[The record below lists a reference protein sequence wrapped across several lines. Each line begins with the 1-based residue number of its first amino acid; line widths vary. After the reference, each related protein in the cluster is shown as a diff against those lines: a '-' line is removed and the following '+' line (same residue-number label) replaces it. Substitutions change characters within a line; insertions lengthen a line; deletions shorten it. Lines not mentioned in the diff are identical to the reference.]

1 MFTTNFYYR
10 YLILGILVILIILN
24 SSITVFSVDYFGV
37 LWAPASLLLISLV
50 IPIWLLVISKT
61 TPERIVKP
69 ISGNGLT
76 KRGSIFL
83 GLGLLLMLVLI
94 PDFQN
99 AFISNPLPTK
109 NSDVLQQMNHLFDRF
124 IEGKQPY
131 TNVESI
137 LWKPFPV
144 YMPLHW
150 LPLGIGKVLNI
161 DVRWGGFIVFVVIYL
176 YALLLISKKQE
187 LGFEEF
193 ILFVVAPFAYFK
205 YTLLYCADNVHTVF
219 EVIICGY
226 YLLLALG
233 FYAQKHRI
241 IIIALICIMLSRY
254 TIVFFLPLLMYIIYS
269 KFGIKKLYAYIIYG
283 GLGFLLLYVLPFLIR
298 EPSIL
303 QDGLAYHNKFAVSE
317 YGRLVSGGKPA
328 ILNDG
333 ASFMLI
339 AYKWWQIEDPE
350 QGLKMIRIFQLIMS
364 FGLTVILFFF
374 YRKYRES
381 IHVFDYLLASMG
393 LYLIFF
399 YCTAPFAYAY
409 YWMGFHSYMWVAAL
423 RIMYRYKVGYSD
435 ELLVVNN

>member
-1 MFTTNFYYR
+1 MFTTNYFYR
-10 YLILGILVILIILN
+10 YFILSILVILIMLN
-24 SSITVFSVDYFGV
+24 TSITVFSVDYFGI
-37 LWAPASLLLISLV
+37 LWAPVVLFLIALAV
-50 IPIWLLVISKT
+50 PVWLLVMSRKT
-61 TPERIVKP
+61 PNYIVTPIPTGRSTI
-69 ISGNGLT
+69 
-76 KRGSIFL
+76 RASIFI
-83 GLGLLLMLVLI
+83 GIGLLLMLVLI
-94 PDFQN
+94 PDFHN
-99 AFISNPLPTK
+99 AFLSNPLPTK

-137 LWKPFPV
+137 LWRPFPV

-161 DVRWGGFIVFVVIYL
+161 DVRWGGYIVFVLIYL
-176 YALLLISKKQE
+176 YSLFSISKKQRID
-187 LGFEEF
+187 FEEF

-233 FYAQKHRI
+233 FYVQKHRI

-254 TIVFFLPLLMYIIYS
+254 TIVFFLPLLMYIIYVQ
-269 KFGIKKLYAYIIYG
+269 FGLKKLYSYIIYG
-283 GLGFLLLYVLPFLIR
+283 GLGFLFLYVIPFLIR

-317 YGRLVSGGKPA
+317 YERLVNGNKPA

-339 AYKWWQIEDPE
+339 TYKWWQIDDP
-350 QGLKMIRIFQLIMS
+350 QHGLKMIRIFQVIMS
-364 FGLTVILFFF
+364 FCLTVVLFLF
-374 YRKYRES
+374 YRKFRKS
-381 IHVFDYLLASMG
+381 VHVFDFLLASMG

-409 YWMGFHSYMWVAAL
+409 YWMGFHSYLWIAAL
-423 RIMYRYKVGYSD
+423 RIMYRYKIRRMRTD
-435 ELLVVNN
+435 